1 MGKHGKSNVSEKSD
15 GGGGGGGDEDSGG
28 GEVVTK
34 SIDVT
39 MG

>member
-1 MGKHGKSNVSEKSD
+1 MGKHGKSKVSEKTE
-15 GGGGGGGDEDSGG
+15 GGGGGDEDSGG

>member
-1 MGKHGKSNVSEKSD
+1 MGKHGKSNVSEKSE
-15 GGGGGGGDEDSGG
+15 GGGGGGGDEDSRG